1 MGRWKE
7 SDTREMK
14 RGRANSKM
22 IDGTDKG
29 RSVYAGLTFI
39 KVAIDF
45 PDAKWSLMLAE
56 ATYSALC
63 G

>member
-1 MGRWKE
+1 
-7 SDTREMK
+7 MK
-14 RGRANSKM
+14 RGRANRRV
-22 IDGTDKG
+22 IDGSDKG

-56 ATYSALC
+56 TTYSVLF

>member
-1 MGRWKE
+1 MADEEGRE
-7 SDTREMK
+7 SK
-14 RGRANSKM
+14 QHQL

-45 PDAKWSLMLAE
+45 PEAKCSLMLAE
-56 ATYSALC
+56 TTYSALRVNKA
-63 G
+63 GR

>member
-1 MGRWKE
+1 
-7 SDTREMK
+7 
-14 RGRANSKM
+14 M

-29 RSVYAGLTFI
+29 RRVYAGLTFI

-45 PDAKWSLMLAE
+45 PEANSWLMLVE
-56 ATYSALC
+56 TTYSSLC